1 MSAEEFNA
9 SRAKPTSLTVPTAT
23 SSSSSSSKPK
33 ISCNRCHKGFKTNK
47 ALSVHMATRH
57 QEQEQVKARVVGPDI
72 INKKARVYTKQKGK
86 GKYYVEYCG
95 EGGGGKSWKLRCR
108 KKIGGKEKKRK
119 IASYT
124 G

>member
-1 MSAEEFNA
+1 MGAEEFNA

-23 SSSSSSSKPK
+23 SSSSSKPK

-57 QEQEQVKARVVGPDI
+57 QEQEQVKARVVGPVI

-95 EGGGGKSWKLRCR
+95 EGVGGKSWKIKVPEKNWR
-108 KKIGGKEKKRK
+108 KGKKRK